1 MVISLIIFFKNLQKK
16 INNMLYYSILKLSNF
31 NKNEF
36 LEKTRKNNFL
46 LDFDLKNLI
55 CGLVDEKIYNV
66 IKSLG
71 TTVYRCPNGHLY
83 SIGECGRPMEES
95 KCLDCEALIG
105 GRNHESAEQNIRV
118 NLDDIRRGN
127 NDENY
132 VLNQDEEAYQNTQ
145 NNFHQHQ
152 MDPEVEEAIRNN
164 PEMNDYYH

>member
-1 MVISLIIFFKNLQKK
+1 
-16 INNMLYYSILKLSNF
+16 
-31 NKNEF
+31 
-36 LEKTRKNNFL
+36 
-46 LDFDLKNLI
+46 
-55 CGLVDEKIYNV
+55 
-66 IKSLG
+66 
-71 TTVYRCPNGHLY
+71 
-83 SIGECGRPMEES
+83 MEES
-95 KCLDCEALIG
+95 KCPDCGALIG